1 MLCKTNKKISTIMLV
16 IIFVVFFGKISY
28 AKYIKTE
35 EVKVTQKIALPIL
48 NISEGKYVKLD
59 NKNRVGYYEFEIK
72 NFNENSISEIGF
84 FYTIEIVSNIKEEI
98 QFELYN
104 NEKIIKLVN
113 LKTEKIL
120 IKGNEKNEHKYKL
133 KIVYNGEE
141 KEVSEKIQIKI
152 HSEQEII

>member
-1 MLCKTNKKISTIMLV
+1 MSSKINKKISTIILV
-16 IIFVVFFGKISY
+16 ILFVVFFGKISY
-28 AKYIKTE
+28 AKYIKTD
-35 EVKVTQKIALPIL
+35 EVKVTQKIASPIL
-48 NISEGKYVKLD
+48 NISEGQYVKLD
-59 NKNRVGYYEFEIK
+59 NENRVGYYEFEIK

-104 NEKIIKLVN
+104 NEKIIELDN

-133 KIVYNGEE
+133 KIVYNGEK